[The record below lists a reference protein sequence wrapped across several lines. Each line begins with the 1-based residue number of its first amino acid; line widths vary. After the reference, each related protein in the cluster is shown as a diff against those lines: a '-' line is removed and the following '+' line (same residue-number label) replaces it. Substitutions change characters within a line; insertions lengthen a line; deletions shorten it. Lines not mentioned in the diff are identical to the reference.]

1 MEDRSSGVVKPNPI
15 AVALKHWPKSRFPE
29 DSEYERYWVWTFRDQ
44 DPQLVADA
52 INALAMETDP
62 HTPTIEA
69 VKAIMGRLGLREE
82 QPAWDR
88 IEYERVRDEGLAI
101 EREQKANRELCDQLS
116 DEDFARI
123 AREHI
128 ALFDKDVRDLPC
140 YSVLKTPAQLRKS
153 NYLTSLV
160 AAHARAHGLV
170 KSRVLEG
177 VL

>member
-1 MEDRSSGVVKPNPI
+1 MTETE
-15 AVALKHWPKSRFPE
+15 AVNLTGQLKGLMPM
-29 DSEYERYWVWTFRDQ
+29 
-44 DPQLVADA
+44 L
-52 INALAMETDP
+52 
-62 HTPTIEA
+62 TIEQGRA
-69 VKAIMGRLGLREE
+69 VKEALMQREDTALCHSAIKAYACDYEQFSLATFIDRLPARPGEN

-88 IEYERVRDEGLAI
+88 VEYERVRAEGEAI
-101 EREQKANRELCDQLS
+101 EREQKANRDLCDRLS
-116 DEDFARI
+116 DDDFARI

-170 KSRVLEG
+170 QSPVLEE

>member
-1 MEDRSSGVVKPNPI
+1 MTEPEAKSLAGD
-15 AVALKHWPKSRFPE
+15 LKGLMPM
-29 DSEYERYWVWTFRDQ
+29 
-44 DPQLVADA
+44 L
-52 INALAMETDP
+52 
-62 HTPTIEA
+62 TIEQGRA
-69 VKAIMGRLGLREE
+69 VKEALMQRENIADCQNAIRAYACDYEQFSLATFIDRLPARPGEN

-101 EREQKANRELCDQLS
+101 EREQAINRALCDQLS
-116 DEDFARI
+116 DADFARI

-153 NYLTSLV
+153 HYLTSLV

-170 KSRVLEG
+170 KSRVLEE